1 MRRLEDKN
9 VTTINSWGGASEIAK
24 RLIGTWS
31 LDRVV
36 EGQATMQGVATF
48 APLDS
53 GQLAYREQGV
63 LMLANGTTVQAEREY
78 IFSRSDDGFEVFFRE
93 DPPRL
98 FHAISLSASP
108 GGGLSG
114 HARHLCRRDDYQS
127 AYTFL
132 PDGTFVVR
140 HVVSG
145 PAKDY
150 AMRTV
155 YTRCP

>member
-1 MRRLEDKN
+1 MNEAM
-9 VTTINSWGGASEIAK
+9 IEGWGDIPQITQK
-24 RLIGTWS
+24 LIGSWS
-31 LDRVV
+31 FNRVI

-48 APLDS
+48 TPLDREW
-53 GQLAYREQGV
+53 LAYREQGD
-63 LMLANGTTVQAEREY
+63 LKLANGATVRAEREY
-78 IFSRSDDGFEVFFRE
+78 VFSGSDGGFKVFFRE

-98 FHAISLSASP
+98 FHEISLSASA

-114 HARHLCRRDDYQS
+114 RAQHLCRHDAYQS

-150 AMRTV
+150 TMNTTYMRLS
-155 YTRCP
+155 

>member
-1 MRRLEDKN
+1 MNEA
-9 VTTINSWGGASEIAK
+9 TIEGWGDIHQITQK
-24 RLIGTWS
+24 LIGSWS
-31 LDRVV
+31 LDRVI
-36 EGQATMQGVATF
+36 ESQATMQGIATF
-48 APLDS
+48 TPLDR
-53 GQLAYREQGV
+53 GRLAYREQGH
-63 LMLANGTTVQAEREY
+63 LRLANGTIVQAEREY
-78 IFSRSDDGFEVFFRE
+78 VFSSGDGGFKVFFRE

-98 FHAISLSASP
+98 FHEISLSASA

-114 HARHLCRRDDYQS
+114 RAHHLCRHDEYLS

-150 AMRTV
+150 TMNTTYMRLS
-155 YTRCP
+155 

>member
-1 MRRLEDKN
+1 MGEATPD
-9 VTTINSWGGASEIAK
+9 SWGDASDITT
-24 RLIGTWS
+24 RLIGSWS
-31 LDRVV
+31 LDRVI

-48 APLDS
+48 VPLD
-53 GQLAYREQGV
+53 GRQLAYREQGY
-63 LMLANGTTVQAEREY
+63 LTLANGTTVQAEREY

-108 GGGLSG
+108 GGELSG
-114 HARHLCRRDDYQS
+114 HARHLCKRDDYRS

-155 YTRCP
+155 YTRLP